1 MSQSPDT
8 KEKQDAN
15 LSIKQFENPY
25 DRLEVKNVPNTQNE
39 PRPKGFDSTLSY
51 WCETAG
57 KKVSSCVAIDPH
69 KKADGSDVDVND
81 LVGAHVRV
89 RRLACRDDEAWIVPL
104 CKHCNSEN
112 RKAPILLPRGVVLV
126 PIKMSKNYPQELR

>member
-1 MSQSPDT
+1 MSQYPVTNENHND
-8 KEKQDAN
+8 D
-15 LSIKQFENPY
+15 LSINQFENPY
-25 DRLEVKNVPNTQNE
+25 ERLEVKNVPNTQNE
-39 PRPKGFDSTLSY
+39 PRPKGYNPTLSY
-51 WCETAG
+51 WCEKAG

-89 RRLACRDDEAWIVPL
+89 PGMTCKDDEAWIVPL

-112 RKAPILLPRGVVLV
+112 RKEQVLLPRGVVLV
-126 PIKMSKNYPQELR
+126 PIKMSKKYPQA